1 MEGLQAPVQPI
12 SHSSAISQ
20 PVYPTQQ
27 AMNSAVGQQL
37 MPQHIAYGAPQGPGA
52 PQQMPIYGAPMNS
65 QPVSH
70 GLGQTPLTQVPPQQP
85 RPVVPNVIMSRSSCP
100 PTEGIA
106 SSGQYAQSHQVH
118 GAQPSEMGPSSQQT
132 PFVKDQL
139 VQLRAQINAYKLLSK
154 SQPVPETLL
163 LAAEGKQFMGH
174 PSLGTASTTAP
185 GTQSHS
191 WPPQTQTVTQAS
203 TPVIPSS
210 QTFLSQN
217 DFQCTPTIASRTRPT
232 AQPNLMT
239 ARIGPPIGYQT
250 YPVPPTNTGFLTS
263 GAHTFGRSRL
273 TPIQRPQG
281 LDPVELLKEREQ
293 RIQSRIAQ
301 RIKELSSLSAF
312 TTPEQR
318 TSLLLELRSL
328 RLLNF
333 QKQLRQDI
341 VATMRRDTSLETA
354 LNVKAY
360 RRPKKQT
367 LREARF
373 TEKLEKQMKHEQE
386 KRRRQKHQE
395 FLNAILSHGKD
406 FREFHRNA
414 NSRMLKVNKAVLNYK
429 ANAERDKRKE
439 QERIDRERMRRL
451 MAEDEE
457 GYRCLIDAKK
467 DQRLHHLLTQ
477 TDEFI
482 ANLTKLVREHKR
494 EQNKER
500 TRERAERRR
509 IAQETALENATYL
522 YRRMADEIIKSGG
535 PPPAYLATIPTT
547 EKFPEEFSQVNRDWI
562 NGKMPSCT
570 IPLPEVHVP
579 VYQTTTK
586 EICEGD
592 AAPLASEVYS
602 WLQEH
607 PGWELVPT
615 DFDGTTIQD
624 LLDTEEDLKRKR
636 RLDEDDD
643 DDDSAMVHV
652 GTEDDEY
659 NKRGE
664 SGANAPQSYYTLAHA
679 VREEVKEQ
687 SSILVHGRLKEYQLR
702 GLEWLVSLY
711 NNNLNGILADEMG
724 LGKTIQTIALITH
737 LMEKKRVNGPFLIIV
752 PLSVMSNWAM
762 EFDRWAPSVKKILYK
777 GSPQARRALQVQLK
791 ASKINVLLTTYEYII
806 KDKSA
811 LSKVKWKYMIID
823 EGHRMKN
830 HHCKLTQVLNSYYIA
845 PYRLLLTGTP
855 LQNKLPE
862 LWALLNFL
870 LPTIFESVNT
880 FEQWFN
886 APFAATGEK
895 VELNQ
900 EETLLIIRRLHKV
913 LRPFLLR
920 RLKREV
926 ESQLPEKVEYVIK
939 CEMSALQ
946 RVLYSHMQSKGV
958 ILTDGSEKDKKGK
971 GGCRTLMNTIMQLR
985 KICNHPFMFTHIES
999 AIAEQNFLSS
1009 HNGNPPPGAPIPTQV
1024 EGKMLYRASGKF
1036 ELLDRILP
1044 KLKTCGHRVLIFCQ
1058 MTSLMTIMQDYF
1070 DYRNFRYLRL
1080 DGTTRSEDRGEL
1092 LVKFNDASEEI
1103 FIFLLS
1109 TRAGGLGLN
1118 LQAADT
1124 VIIFDSD
1131 WNPHQD
1137 LQAQDRAHRI
1147 GQQNEVRVLRLISIN
1162 SVEEKILA
1170 AARFKLDV
1178 DQKVIQAGMFDQKST
1193 GTERRQFLQ
1202 ALLEQDEEAD
1212 EEEDEA
1218 PDDETINQML
1228 ARNEEEFEIFQR
1240 MDVERQ
1246 FAESQ
1251 QAKRENRLLEYSELP
1266 NWIVRDDIELER
1278 SLLLEESV
1286 YGMKRHRKE
1295 VDYSDAL
1302 TERQFLKAID
1312 EGSLEEAE
1320 ERQRQ
1325 RRAAR
1330 KKRKR
1335 LDDSSFM
1342 DDASSEAGSTS
1353 MAAPPTVKRR
1363 RGRPP
1368 HGTGS
1373 SAASS
1378 RQSTGVSPKLLKKM
1392 QRLLDIV
1399 IDYKDKDQRIL
1410 SEPFIKL
1417 PTRKELP
1424 DYYEVIK
1431 KPMDFNRIKQRVR
1444 DGKYHTLDDLESD
1457 VMLLC
1462 KNAQAYN
1469 MDGSLI
1475 FEDSVVLQSVWT
1487 NARERLEELESRQQ
1501 QQQQQQGSSE
1511 QRHSGHHHHHHHSY
1525 HGQHHKHSTIED
1537 DDDEEDDEQDEDDEH
1552 SENSKIV
1559 TATSGGT
1566 RFVLRTNPNP
1576 GSSALSSAN
1585 PANSAPG
1592 NSSHQPDP
1600 LMNEDSL
1607 GDIEDLDDEE
1617 DTMDGPPEDDD
1628 SASRSSL
1635 SSKARRPGR
1644 KLYCTS
1650 RSSTSATGQPGSRI
1664 TISASG
1670 ARSSSTNESSNSTG
1684 GGTGAEPIR
1693 VNSSGVESLLPPR
1706 KARSHK
1712 RVMVDDSDDEDDESD
1727 VADDDPDDED
1737 F

>member
-1 MEGLQAPVQPI
+1 MSVAPVQ
-12 SHSSAISQ
+12 
-20 PVYPTQQ
+20 
-27 AMNSAVGQQL
+27 
-37 MPQHIAYGAPQGPGA
+37 QGPF
-52 PQQMPIYGAPMNS
+52 M
-65 QPVSH
+65 
-70 GLGQTPLTQVPPQQP
+70 
-85 RPVVPNVIMSRSSCP
+85 
-100 PTEGIA
+100 
-106 SSGQYAQSHQVH
+106 
-118 GAQPSEMGPSSQQT
+118 
-132 PFVKDQL
+132 KDQL
-139 VQLRAQINAYKLLSK
+139 VQLRAQINAFKLLSK

-163 LAAEGKQFMGH
+163 LAAEGRQILSH
-174 PSLGTASTTAP
+174 PPMVLSGS
-185 GTQSHS
+185 
-191 WPPQTQTVTQAS
+191 
-203 TPVIPSS
+203 PSS
-210 QTFLSQN
+210 NIPGHQWSQSTITSMHNPQFLPGLPQ
-217 DFQCTPTIASRTRPT
+217 QATIAQNELHPVNPNMSMPSRLR
-232 AQPNLMT
+232 ASVQPAGGGGGLVT
-239 ARIGPPIGYQT
+239 ARIAPSVGYTQSYT
-250 YPVPPTNTGFLTS
+250 PVSSTNANYHLPATAG
-263 GAHTFGRSRL
+263 TFGRSRL

-301 RIKELSSLSAF
+301 RIRELNNLTIFATS
-312 TTPEQR
+312 EQR
-318 TSLLLELRSL
+318 VSLLIELRAL

-333 QKQLRQDI
+333 QRQLRQDI
-341 VATMRRDTSLETA
+341 VSAMRRDTSLETA

-406 FREFHRNA
+406 FREFHRNV
-414 NSRMLKVNKAVLNYK
+414 NSRMAKMNKAVLSYK

-482 ANLTKLVREHKR
+482 SNLTKLVREHKR
-494 EQNKER
+494 EQSKQR
-500 TRERAERRR
+500 FRERSERRKL
-509 IAQETALENATYL
+509 AQESALQNAVAY
-522 YRRMADEIIKSGG
+522 YRKLAEDVIKSGG
-535 PPPAYLATIPTT
+535 QPPSYLSSLPST
-547 EKFPEEFSQVNRDWI
+547 EKFPEELHQVNRDWLS
-562 NGKMPSCT
+562 GKMFSSSNVQQ
-570 IPLPEVHVP
+570 LPEVRIP
-579 VYQTTTK
+579 MYQTTTK
-586 EICEGD
+586 EIVEGD
-592 AAPLASEVYS
+592 SAPLASEVYT

-607 PGWELVPT
+607 QGWEILPT
-615 DFDGTTIQD
+615 DSDGSVIHD
-624 LLDTEEDLKRKR
+624 LLETDEEYRRKRKF
-636 RLDEDDD
+636 EGDDD
-643 DDDSAMVHV
+643 DDDDDDDDNSMVHV

-679 VREEVKEQ
+679 VREEIKEQ
-687 SSILVHGRLKEYQLR
+687 ASILVHGRLKEYQLR

-724 LGKTIQTIALITH
+724 LGKTIQTIALITY

-762 EFDRWAPSVKKILYK
+762 EFDRWGPSVKKILYK
-777 GSPQARRALQVQLK
+777 GSPQARRLLQTQIK

-830 HHCKLTQVLNSYYIA
+830 HHCKLTQVLNTYYTA

-939 CEMSALQ
+939 CEMSDLQ

-985 KICNHPFMFTHIES
+985 KICNHPFMFSHIEM
-999 AIAEQNFLSS
+999 AIAEQNFLNL
-1009 HNGNPPPGAPIPTQV
+1009 HNNNPPPNLPIPTQV
-1024 EGKMLYRASGKF
+1024 EGKILYRVSGKF

-1044 KLKTCGHRVLIFCQ
+1044 KLKACGHRVLIFCQ

-1092 LVKFNDASEEI
+1092 LVKFNDASEDI

-1228 ARNEEEFEIFQR
+1228 ARNEEEFEIYQR
-1240 MDVERQ
+1240 MDAERQ

-1251 QAKRENRLLEYSELP
+1251 QAKREPRLMEYSELP
-1266 NWIVRDDIELER
+1266 KWIVRDDIELER
-1278 SLLLEESV
+1278 SLSLEDSV
-1286 YGMKRHRKE
+1286 FGMKRQRKE

-1325 RRAAR
+1325 KRAAR
-1330 KKRKR
+1330 RKRKR
-1335 LDDSSFM
+1335 IDDSTFM
-1342 DDASSEAGSTS
+1342 DDGSSEAGSLT
-1353 MAAPPTVKRR
+1353 MAAPQTSKRR

-1368 HGTGS
+1368 HGS
-1373 SAASS
+1373 SAGSNSRSS
-1378 RQSTGVSPKLLKKM
+1378 VHQSVSSKLAKKL

-1399 IDYKDKDQRIL
+1399 IEYKDKDQRIL
-1410 SEPFIKL
+1410 SEPFMKL

-1431 KPMDFNRIKQRVR
+1431 KPVDFNRIRQRVK
-1444 DGKYHTLDDLESD
+1444 DGKYRSVDELESD
-1457 VMLLC
+1457 VLLLC
-1462 KNAQAYN
+1462 KNAQTYN
-1469 MDGSLI
+1469 MDGSLMTVL
-1475 FEDSVVLQSVWT
+1475 VVVHLTV
-1487 NARERLEELESRQQ
+1487 NRRLNVVYHERLCQRRQQ
-1501 QQQQQQGSSE
+1501 QQQPIVFHVIVVVVQCLSSQKLIIFHHRIRIVVVVVIHVLLYQQHLIRLNHRHHQLAVVVYQLHLSSMYPVLKVVY
-1511 QRHSGHHHHHHHSY
+1511 HHYHHHH
-1525 HGQHHKHSTIED
+1525 QLR
-1537 DDDEEDDEQDEDDEH
+1537 EELVH
-1552 SENSKIV
+1552 TNV
-1559 TATSGGT
+1559 
-1566 RFVLRTNPNP
+1566 VL
-1576 GSSALSSAN
+1576 
-1585 PANSAPG
+1585 
-1592 NSSHQPDP
+1592 
-1600 LMNEDSL
+1600 
-1607 GDIEDLDDEE
+1607 
-1617 DTMDGPPEDDD
+1617 
-1628 SASRSSL
+1628 
-1635 SSKARRPGR
+1635 
-1644 KLYCTS
+1644 
-1650 RSSTSATGQPGSRI
+1650 
-1664 TISASG
+1664 
-1670 ARSSSTNESSNSTG
+1670 
-1684 GGTGAEPIR
+1684 
-1693 VNSSGVESLLPPR
+1693 
-1706 KARSHK
+1706 
-1712 RVMVDDSDDEDDESD
+1712 
-1727 VADDDPDDED
+1727 
-1737 F
+1737 

>member
-1 MEGLQAPVQPI
+1 MSVAPVQ
-12 SHSSAISQ
+12 
-20 PVYPTQQ
+20 
-27 AMNSAVGQQL
+27 
-37 MPQHIAYGAPQGPGA
+37 QGPF
-52 PQQMPIYGAPMNS
+52 M
-65 QPVSH
+65 
-70 GLGQTPLTQVPPQQP
+70 
-85 RPVVPNVIMSRSSCP
+85 
-100 PTEGIA
+100 
-106 SSGQYAQSHQVH
+106 
-118 GAQPSEMGPSSQQT
+118 
-132 PFVKDQL
+132 KDQL
-139 VQLRAQINAYKLLSK
+139 VQLRAQINAFKLLSK

-163 LAAEGKQFMGH
+163 LAAEGRQILSH
-174 PSLGTASTTAP
+174 PPMVLSGS
-185 GTQSHS
+185 
-191 WPPQTQTVTQAS
+191 
-203 TPVIPSS
+203 PSS
-210 QTFLSQN
+210 NIPGHQWSQSTITSMHNPQFLPGLPQ
-217 DFQCTPTIASRTRPT
+217 QATIAQNELHPVNPNMSMPSRLR
-232 AQPNLMT
+232 ASVQPAGGGGGLVT
-239 ARIGPPIGYQT
+239 ARIAPSVGYTQSYT
-250 YPVPPTNTGFLTS
+250 PVSSTNANYHLPATAG
-263 GAHTFGRSRL
+263 TFGRSRL

-301 RIKELSSLSAF
+301 RIRELNNLTIFATS
-312 TTPEQR
+312 EQR
-318 TSLLLELRSL
+318 VSLLIELRAL

-333 QKQLRQDI
+333 QRQLRQDI
-341 VATMRRDTSLETA
+341 VSAMRRDTSLETA

-406 FREFHRNA
+406 FREFHRNV
-414 NSRMLKVNKAVLNYK
+414 NSRMAKMNKAVLSYK

-482 ANLTKLVREHKR
+482 SNLTKLVREHKR
-494 EQNKER
+494 EQSKQR
-500 TRERAERRR
+500 FRERSERRKL
-509 IAQETALENATYL
+509 AQESALQNAVAY
-522 YRRMADEIIKSGG
+522 YRKLAEDVIKSGG
-535 PPPAYLATIPTT
+535 QPPSYLSSLPST
-547 EKFPEEFSQVNRDWI
+547 EKFPEELHQVNRDWLS
-562 NGKMPSCT
+562 GKMFSSSNVQQ
-570 IPLPEVHVP
+570 LPEVRIP
-579 VYQTTTK
+579 MYQTTTK
-586 EICEGD
+586 EIVEGD
-592 AAPLASEVYS
+592 SAPLASEVYT

-607 PGWELVPT
+607 QGWEILPT
-615 DFDGTTIQD
+615 DSDGSVIHD
-624 LLDTEEDLKRKR
+624 LLETDEEYRRKRKF
-636 RLDEDDD
+636 EGDDD
-643 DDDSAMVHV
+643 DDDDDDDDNSMVHV

-679 VREEVKEQ
+679 VREEIKEQ
-687 SSILVHGRLKEYQLR
+687 ASILVHGRLKEYQLR

-724 LGKTIQTIALITH
+724 LGKTIQTIALITY

-762 EFDRWAPSVKKILYK
+762 EFDRWGPSVKKILYK
-777 GSPQARRALQVQLK
+777 GSPQARRLLQTQIK

-830 HHCKLTQVLNSYYIA
+830 HHCKLTQVLNTYYTA

-939 CEMSALQ
+939 CEMSDLQ

-985 KICNHPFMFTHIES
+985 KICNHPFMFSHIEM
-999 AIAEQNFLSS
+999 AIAEQNFLNL
-1009 HNGNPPPGAPIPTQV
+1009 HNNNPPPNLPIPTQV
-1024 EGKMLYRASGKF
+1024 EGKILYRVSGKF

-1044 KLKTCGHRVLIFCQ
+1044 KLKACGHRVLIFCQ

-1092 LVKFNDASEEI
+1092 LVKFNDASEDI

-1147 GQQNEVRVLRLISIN
+1147 GQQNE
-1162 SVEEKILA
+1162 
-1170 AARFKLDV
+1170 
-1178 DQKVIQAGMFDQKST
+1178 
-1193 GTERRQFLQ
+1193 
-1202 ALLEQDEEAD
+1202 
-1212 EEEDEA
+1212 
-1218 PDDETINQML
+1218 
-1228 ARNEEEFEIFQR
+1228 
-1240 MDVERQ
+1240 
-1246 FAESQ
+1246 
-1251 QAKRENRLLEYSELP
+1251 
-1266 NWIVRDDIELER
+1266 LER
-1278 SLLLEESV
+1278 SLSLEDSV
-1286 YGMKRHRKE
+1286 FGMKRQRKE

-1325 RRAAR
+1325 KRAAR
-1330 KKRKR
+1330 RKRKR
-1335 LDDSSFM
+1335 IDDSTFM
-1342 DDASSEAGSTS
+1342 DDGSSEAGSLT
-1353 MAAPPTVKRR
+1353 MAAPQTSKRR

-1368 HGTGS
+1368 HGS
-1373 SAASS
+1373 SAGSNSRSS
-1378 RQSTGVSPKLLKKM
+1378 VHQSVSSKLAKKL

-1399 IDYKDKDQRIL
+1399 IEYKDKDQRIL
-1410 SEPFIKL
+1410 SEPFMKL

-1431 KPMDFNRIKQRVR
+1431 KPVDFNRIRQRVK
-1444 DGKYHTLDDLESD
+1444 DGKYRSVDELESD
-1457 VMLLC
+1457 VLLLC
-1462 KNAQAYN
+1462 KNAQTYN
-1469 MDGSLI
+1469 MDGSLMTVL
-1475 FEDSVVLQSVWT
+1475 VVVHLTV
-1487 NARERLEELESRQQ
+1487 NRRLNVVYHERLCQRRQQ
-1501 QQQQQQGSSE
+1501 QQQPIVFHVIVVVVQCLSSQKLIIFHHRIRIVVVVVIHVLLYQQHLIRLNHRHHQLAVVVYQLHLSSMYPVLKVVY
-1511 QRHSGHHHHHHHSY
+1511 HHYHHHH
-1525 HGQHHKHSTIED
+1525 QLR
-1537 DDDEEDDEQDEDDEH
+1537 EELVH
-1552 SENSKIV
+1552 TNV
-1559 TATSGGT
+1559 
-1566 RFVLRTNPNP
+1566 VL
-1576 GSSALSSAN
+1576 
-1585 PANSAPG
+1585 
-1592 NSSHQPDP
+1592 
-1600 LMNEDSL
+1600 
-1607 GDIEDLDDEE
+1607 
-1617 DTMDGPPEDDD
+1617 
-1628 SASRSSL
+1628 
-1635 SSKARRPGR
+1635 
-1644 KLYCTS
+1644 
-1650 RSSTSATGQPGSRI
+1650 
-1664 TISASG
+1664 
-1670 ARSSSTNESSNSTG
+1670 
-1684 GGTGAEPIR
+1684 
-1693 VNSSGVESLLPPR
+1693 
-1706 KARSHK
+1706 
-1712 RVMVDDSDDEDDESD
+1712 
-1727 VADDDPDDED
+1727 
-1737 F
+1737 

>member
-1 MEGLQAPVQPI
+1 MEGMQATAQPGVHPVPM
-12 SHSSAISQ
+12 SQ
-20 PVYPTQQ
+20 PVYTAQPTMPIPGGMHQHTHYGPTH
-27 AMNSAVGQQL
+27 GQSN
-37 MPQHIAYGAPQGPGA
+37 PSTVPVFVSSVQHQPNVTPGPYGCGAPP
-52 PQQMPIYGAPMNS
+52 
-65 QPVSH
+65 
-70 GLGQTPLTQVPPQQP
+70 LGQIPSNMNA
-85 RPVVPNVIMSRSSCP
+85 RPVAPNVIMTRPSGP
-100 PTEGIA
+100 PGDPGTA
-106 SSGQYAQSHQVH
+106 SLPYGHLHQAAPAQAPETGNLVTS
-118 GAQPSEMGPSSQQT
+118 QT
-132 PFVKDQL
+132 PFLKDQL
-139 VQLRAQINAYKLLSK
+139 VQLRAQISAYKLLSK
-154 SQPVPETLL
+154 SQPVPDTILM
-163 LAAEGKQFMGH
+163 AAEGRQFIGH
-174 PSLGTASTTAP
+174 ANLNGSVQP
-185 GTQSHS
+185 GSG
-191 WPPQTQTVTQAS
+191 
-203 TPVIPSS
+203 
-210 QTFLSQN
+210 
-217 DFQCTPTIASRTRPT
+217 
-232 AQPNLMT
+232 AQPNAWNAASQGASQVTSAPTSTSPQGDTQRGTPGLPVARPRPAAQPNVVA
-239 ARIGPPIGYQT
+239 ARIGPPMGYHSYT
-250 YPVPPTNTGFLTS
+250 GPPSNTNFLTAGS
-263 GAHTFGRSRL
+263 HTFGRSRL

-312 TTPEQR
+312 STPEQR
-318 TSLLLELRSL
+318 VSLLIELRSL

-333 QKQLRQDI
+333 QRQLRQDI
-341 VATMRRDTSLETA
+341 VSSMRRDTSLETA

-373 TEKLEKQMKHEQE
+373 TEKLEKQMKYEQE

-395 FLNAILSHGKD
+395 FLNAVLSHGKD
-406 FREFHRNA
+406 FREFHRNV
-414 NSRMLKVNKAVLNYK
+414 NSRMMKINKAVLNYK

-482 ANLTKLVREHKR
+482 SNLTKLVREHKR
-494 EQNKER
+494 EQSKQR
-500 TRERAERRR
+500 VREKADRRR
-509 IAQETALENATYL
+509 MAQETALQNAVNY
-522 YRRMADEIIKSGG
+522 YRRLAEESLRSGN
-535 PPPAYLATIPTT
+535 PPPAYLATLPPIDM
-547 EKFPEEFSQVNRDWI
+547 FPEELQQVNRDWI
-562 NGKMPSCT
+562 CGKQPNASVQ
-570 IPLPEVHVP
+570 LPEVHIS

-586 EICEGD
+586 ELLEGSS
-592 AAPLASEVYS
+592 APLASEVYT
-602 WLQEH
+602 WLQDH
-607 PGWELVPT
+607 PGWELTPT
-615 DFDGTTIQD
+615 DVDGSTIQD
-624 LLDTEEDLKRKR
+624 LLETEEDLKRKR
-636 RLDEDDD
+636 RSEEDDD
-643 DDDSAMVHV
+643 DDDSTMVHV

-664 SGANAPQSYYTLAHA
+664 SGANVPQSYYTLAHA

-687 SSILVHGRLKEYQLR
+687 ASILVHGRLKEYQLR

-777 GSPQARRALQVQLK
+777 GSPQARRLLQVQLK

-806 KDKSA
+806 KDKAA

-830 HHCKLTQVLNSYYIA
+830 HHCKLTQVLNTYYTA

-939 CEMSALQ
+939 CDMSALQ

-985 KICNHPFMFTHIES
+985 KICNHPFMFTHIEL
-999 AIAEQNFLSS
+999 AIAEQSFISN
-1009 HNGNPPPGAPIPTQV
+1009 HGGNPPPGMPLPTQV
-1024 EGKMLYRASGKF
+1024 EGKMLYRSSGKF

-1044 KLKTCGHRVLIFCQ
+1044 KLKACGHRVLIFCQ

-1080 DGTTRSEDRGEL
+1080 DGTTRAEDRGEL
-1092 LVKFNDASEEI
+1092 LVKFNDTTEDI

-1228 ARNEEEFEIFQR
+1228 ARTEEEFEIYQR

-1251 QAKRENRLLEYSELP
+1251 QTKREPRLMEYAELP
-1266 NWIVRDDIELER
+1266 NWIIRDEAELER
-1278 SLLLEESV
+1278 SLLMEDGVFGL
-1286 YGMKRHRKE
+1286 KRQRKE

-1335 LDDSSFM
+1335 IDDSSFL
-1342 DDASSEAGSTS
+1342 DDASSEAGSTI
-1353 MAAPPTVKRR
+1353 MAAPSTPKRR

-1368 HGTGS
+1368 HSSGPRTGTSRNS
-1373 SAASS
+1373 SA
-1378 RQSTGVSPKLLKKM
+1378 VSPKLIKKLR
-1392 QRLLDIV
+1392 RLLDII

-1410 SEPFIKL
+1410 SEPFMKL

-1431 KPMDFNRIKQRVR
+1431 KPMDFHRIKQRVR
-1444 DGKYHTLDDLESD
+1444 DGKYRSVDELEAD

-1462 KNAQAYN
+1462 KNAQTYN

-1501 QQQQQQGSSE
+1501 SEVQLHSRSHQQSYPSSHHH
-1511 QRHSGHHHHHHHSY
+1511 RHSV
-1525 HGQHHKHSTIED
+1525 IED
-1537 DDDEEDDEQDEDDEH
+1537 EDEDEDDQDDEEDEQSD
-1552 SENSKIV
+1552 NSKLLSH
-1559 TATSGGT
+1559 SGGPGAT
-1566 RFVLRTNPNP
+1566 RFVLRTGNS
-1576 GSSALSSAN
+1576 GN
-1585 PANSAPG
+1585 PAVSFNTADVSI
-1592 NSSHQPDP
+1592 
-1600 LMNEDSL
+1600 NEDSL
-1607 GDIEDLDDEE
+1607 GGLDDLDDED
-1617 DTMDGPPEDDD
+1617 DTMDGPIEDDD
-1628 SASRSSL
+1628 SASRSSF
-1635 SSKARRPGR
+1635 SSKPRRAPRKIQYSRASTVSTPGI
-1644 KLYCTS
+1644 S
-1650 RSSTSATGQPGSRI
+1650 RHVVSSAGGR
-1664 TISASG
+1664 SG
-1670 ARSSSTNESSNSTG
+1670 TMGESSNSTG
-1684 GGTGAEPIR
+1684 TVESLRINA
-1693 VNSSGVESLLPPR
+1693 SGIESLLPPR

-1712 RVMVDDSDDEDDESD
+1712 RVMVDDSDDDDDESD
-1727 VADDDPDDED
+1727 NDGLDDDPDDED

>member
-1 MEGLQAPVQPI
+1 MRMSVAPVQ
-12 SHSSAISQ
+12 
-20 PVYPTQQ
+20 
-27 AMNSAVGQQL
+27 
-37 MPQHIAYGAPQGPGA
+37 QGPF
-52 PQQMPIYGAPMNS
+52 M
-65 QPVSH
+65 
-70 GLGQTPLTQVPPQQP
+70 
-85 RPVVPNVIMSRSSCP
+85 
-100 PTEGIA
+100 
-106 SSGQYAQSHQVH
+106 
-118 GAQPSEMGPSSQQT
+118 
-132 PFVKDQL
+132 KDQL
-139 VQLRAQINAYKLLSK
+139 VQLRAQINAFKLLSK

-163 LAAEGKQFMGH
+163 LAAEGRQLLSHAPIVMSGPPAPNVPVQQWNQSSVNSMQNSPFVGSPQSSVVQSEFH
-174 PSLGTASTTAP
+174 PVNPALAISRVRPNIQPSLVA
-185 GTQSHS
+185 
-191 WPPQTQTVTQAS
+191 
-203 TPVIPSS
+203 
-210 QTFLSQN
+210 
-217 DFQCTPTIASRTRPT
+217 
-232 AQPNLMT
+232 
-239 ARIGPPIGYQT
+239 ARIGPPVGYQSYTTSSSNGTFLPGGTGT
-250 YPVPPTNTGFLTS
+250 Y
-263 GAHTFGRSRL
+263 GRSRL

-301 RIKELSSLSAF
+301 RIKELSSLSVSS
-312 TTPEQR
+312 TSEQR
-318 TSLLLELRSL
+318 VSLLIELRAL

-333 QKQLRQDI
+333 QRQLRQDI
-341 VATMRRDTSLETA
+341 VSAMRRDTSLETA

-395 FLNAILSHGKD
+395 FLNAVLSHGKD
-406 FREFHRNA
+406 FREFHRNV
-414 NSRMLKVNKAVLNYK
+414 NSRMVKINKAVLNYK

-482 ANLTKLVREHKR
+482 SNLTKLVREHKR
-494 EQNKER
+494 EQSKQR
-500 TRERAERRR
+500 FRERSERRKF
-509 IAQETALENATYL
+509 AQESALQNAVVF
-522 YRRMADEIIKSGG
+522 YRKLADDVIKNGG
-535 PPPAYLATIPTT
+535 QPPAYFSTLPST
-547 EKFPEEFSQVNRDWI
+547 EKFPEELNQVNRDWLC
-562 NGKMPSCT
+562 GKMSSSNIQLPDVR
-570 IPLPEVHVP
+570 IPM
-579 VYQTTTK
+579 YQTTTK
-586 EICEGD
+586 EIVEGD
-592 AAPLASEVYS
+592 AAPLASEVCT

-607 PGWELVPT
+607 QGWEILPT
-615 DFDGTTIQD
+615 DTDGSVIHD
-624 LLDTEEDLKRKR
+624 LLEPDEEFKRKR
-636 RLDEDDD
+636 KFDDD
-643 DDDSAMVHV
+643 DDDDDNSMVHV

-687 SSILVHGRLKEYQLR
+687 ASILVHGRLKEYQLR

-724 LGKTIQTIALITH
+724 LGKTIQTIALITY
-737 LMEKKRVNGPFLIIV
+737 LMERKRVNGPFLIIV

-762 EFDRWAPSVKKILYK
+762 EFDRWGPSVKKILYK
-777 GSPQARRALQVQLK
+777 GSPQARRLLQTQIK

-830 HHCKLTQVLNSYYIA
+830 HHCKLTQVLNTYYTA

-939 CEMSALQ
+939 CEMSDLQ

-985 KICNHPFMFTHIES
+985 KICNHPFMFPHIEM
-999 AIAEQNFLSS
+999 AIAEQNFLNV
-1009 HNGNPPPGAPIPTQV
+1009 HNGNPPPTLPVPTQV
-1024 EGKMLYRASGKF
+1024 EGKILYRSSGKF

-1044 KLKTCGHRVLIFCQ
+1044 KLKCCGHRVLIFCQ

-1092 LVKFNDASEEI
+1092 LVKFNDTSEDI

-1228 ARNEEEFEIFQR
+1228 ARNEEEFEIYQR
-1240 MDVERQ
+1240 LDAERQ

-1251 QAKRENRLLEYSELP
+1251 QAKREPRLMEFSELP
-1266 NWIVRDDIELER
+1266 KWIVRDDIELER
-1278 SLLLEESV
+1278 SLSLEDNV
-1286 YGMKRHRKE
+1286 FGMKRQRKE

-1325 RRAAR
+1325 KRAAR

-1342 DDASSEAGSTS
+1342 DDGSSETGSVI
-1353 MAAPPTVKRR
+1353 MAAPQAAKRR

-1368 HGTGS
+1368 HGSSTGS
-1373 SAASS
+1373 TSRSS
-1378 RQSTGVSPKLLKKM
+1378 NQSVSPKLAKKL

-1399 IDYKDKDQRIL
+1399 IEYKDKDQRIL
-1410 SEPFIKL
+1410 SEPFMKL

-1431 KPMDFNRIKQRVR
+1431 KPVDFNRIRQRVK
-1444 DGKYHTLDDLESD
+1444 DGKYRSVDELEAD
-1457 VMLLC
+1457 ILLLC
-1462 KNAQAYN
+1462 KNAQTYN

-1487 NARERLEELESRQQ
+1487 NARERLEEIESRQQ
-1501 QQQQQQGSSE
+1501 SDSRQSS
-1511 QRHSGHHHHHHHSY
+1511 QYNSYSSQHRHV
-1525 HGQHHKHSTIED
+1525 TID
-1537 DDDEEDDEQDEDDEH
+1537 DEDDEEDEQDDEDEP
-1552 SENSKIV
+1552 SETSKHAPISTGPRYVVCNTPATDVTGNAGRNGQQNIPDNS
-1559 TATSGGT
+1559 
-1566 RFVLRTNPNP
+1566 
-1576 GSSALSSAN
+1576 
-1585 PANSAPG
+1585 
-1592 NSSHQPDP
+1592 
-1600 LMNEDSL
+1600 MNEDSL
-1607 GDIEDLDDEE
+1607 GGLDDLDDEE
-1617 DTMDGPPEDDD
+1617 DTMDDDD
-1628 SASRSSL
+1628 SASRSSF
-1635 SSKARRPGR
+1635 SSKARRMSRKPTYCISRTTNSSVSVISKTNLPPG
-1644 KLYCTS
+1644 S
-1650 RSSTSATGQPGSRI
+1650 HNHPRSLSATESRGTVSVVESI
-1664 TISASG
+1664 RINT
-1670 ARSSSTNESSNSTG
+1670 ST
-1684 GGTGAEPIR
+1684 
-1693 VNSSGVESLLPPR
+1693 VESLLPPR

-1712 RVMVDDSDDEDDESD
+1712 RVMMVDDSEEEDEEDSD
-1727 VADDDPDDED
+1727 NDAVDDDPDDED

>member
-1 MEGLQAPVQPI
+1 MSVASV
-12 SHSSAISQ
+12 H
-20 PVYPTQQ
+20 
-27 AMNSAVGQQL
+27 
-37 MPQHIAYGAPQGPGA
+37 QGPF
-52 PQQMPIYGAPMNS
+52 M
-65 QPVSH
+65 
-70 GLGQTPLTQVPPQQP
+70 
-85 RPVVPNVIMSRSSCP
+85 
-100 PTEGIA
+100 
-106 SSGQYAQSHQVH
+106 
-118 GAQPSEMGPSSQQT
+118 
-132 PFVKDQL
+132 KDQL
-139 VQLRAQINAYKLLSK
+139 VQLRAQINAFKLLSK

-163 LAAEGKQFMGH
+163 LAAEGRQLLSHPPIVMNGPPASNIHGQQWTQSSITPIQNAPFAGGPQSSVVQGEFH
-174 PSLGTASTTAP
+174 LANPTVTIPSRVRPNIQPSLVA
-185 GTQSHS
+185 
-191 WPPQTQTVTQAS
+191 
-203 TPVIPSS
+203 
-210 QTFLSQN
+210 
-217 DFQCTPTIASRTRPT
+217 
-232 AQPNLMT
+232 
-239 ARIGPPIGYQT
+239 ARIGPSVGYQSFT
-250 YPVPPTNTGFLTS
+250 GPPSNGGFLPT
-263 GAHTFGRSRL
+263 GAGAYGRSRL

-301 RIKELSSLSAF
+301 RIKELSSLTVS
-312 TTPEQR
+312 TSSEQR
-318 TSLLLELRSL
+318 ISLLIELRAL

-333 QKQLRQDI
+333 QRQLRQDI
-341 VATMRRDTSLETA
+341 VSAMRRDTSLETA

-395 FLNAILSHGKD
+395 FLNSILSHGKD
-406 FREFHRNA
+406 FREFHRNV
-414 NSRMLKVNKAVLNYK
+414 NSRMIKINKAVLNYK

-482 ANLTKLVREHKR
+482 SNLTKLVREHKR
-494 EQNKER
+494 EQSKQR
-500 TRERAERRR
+500 FRERSERRKF
-509 IAQETALENATYL
+509 AQESALQNAVVF
-522 YRRMADEIIKSGG
+522 YRKLADDVIKNGG
-535 PPPAYLATIPTT
+535 QPPAYFATLPSTD
-547 EKFPEEFSQVNRDWI
+547 KFPEELNQVNRDWLC
-562 NGKMPSCT
+562 GKMSSN
-570 IPLPEVHVP
+570 IQLPEVRIP
-579 VYQTTTK
+579 MYQTTTK
-586 EICEGD
+586 EIVEGD
-592 AAPLASEVYS
+592 SAPLASEVYT

-607 PGWELVPT
+607 QGWEILPT
-615 DFDGTTIQD
+615 DTDGSVIHD
-624 LLDTEEDLKRKR
+624 LLEPDEEFKRKR
-636 RLDEDDD
+636 KFDDD
-643 DDDSAMVHV
+643 DDDDDDNSMVHV

-687 SSILVHGRLKEYQLR
+687 ASILVHGRLKEYQLR

-724 LGKTIQTIALITH
+724 LGKTIQTIALITY
-737 LMEKKRVNGPFLIIV
+737 LMERKRVNGPFLIIV
-752 PLSVMSNWAM
+752 PLSVMSNWSM
-762 EFDRWAPSVKKILYK
+762 EFDRWGPSVKKILYK
-777 GSPQARRALQVQLK
+777 GSPQARRLLQTQIK

-830 HHCKLTQVLNSYYIA
+830 HHCKLTQVLNTYYTA

-939 CEMSALQ
+939 CEMSDLQ

-985 KICNHPFMFTHIES
+985 KICNHPFMFPHIEM
-999 AIAEQNFLSS
+999 AIAEQNFLNI
-1009 HNGNPPPGAPIPTQV
+1009 HNGNPPPSLPVPTQV
-1024 EGKMLYRASGKF
+1024 EGKILYRSSGKF

-1044 KLKTCGHRVLIFCQ
+1044 KLKCCGHRVLIFCQ

-1092 LVKFNDASEEI
+1092 LVKFNDTSEDI

-1228 ARNEEEFEIFQR
+1228 ARNEEEFEIYQR
-1240 MDVERQ
+1240 LDAERQ
-1246 FAESQ
+1246 FSESQ
-1251 QAKRENRLLEYSELP
+1251 QAKREPRLMEFSELP
-1266 NWIVRDDIELER
+1266 KWIVRDDIELER
-1278 SLLLEESV
+1278 SLSLEDNV
-1286 YGMKRHRKE
+1286 FGMKRQRKE

-1325 RRAAR
+1325 KRAAR

-1342 DDASSEAGSTS
+1342 DDGSSETGSVI
-1353 MAAPPTVKRR
+1353 MAAPQAAKRR

-1368 HGTGS
+1368 HGSSTGS
-1373 SAASS
+1373 TSRSS
-1378 RQSTGVSPKLLKKM
+1378 IQSVSPKLAKKL

-1399 IDYKDKDQRIL
+1399 IEYKDKDQRIL
-1410 SEPFIKL
+1410 SEPFMKL

-1431 KPMDFNRIKQRVR
+1431 KPVDFNRIRQRVK
-1444 DGKYHTLDDLESD
+1444 DGKYRSLDELEAD
-1457 VMLLC
+1457 ILLLC
-1462 KNAQAYN
+1462 KNAQTYN

-1487 NARERLEELESRQQ
+1487 NARERLEEIESRQQ
-1501 QQQQQQGSSE
+1501 PDSRQYNSYSS
-1511 QRHSGHHHHHHHSY
+1511 
-1525 HGQHHKHSTIED
+1525 QHHRHVTIDDDD
-1537 DDDEEDDEQDEDDEH
+1537 DDDEEQDDEDEP
-1552 SENSKIV
+1552 SETSKHAPIS
-1559 TATSGGT
+1559 TGP
-1566 RFVLRTNPNP
+1566 RFVVRNPSATDGT
-1576 GSSALSSAN
+1576 GSTGGN
-1585 PANSAPG
+1585 GHQNIPDNS
-1592 NSSHQPDP
+1592 
-1600 LMNEDSL
+1600 MNEDSL
-1607 GDIEDLDDEE
+1607 GGLDDLDDE
-1617 DTMDGPPEDDD
+1617 DTMDDPIEDGKIVI
-1628 SASRSSL
+1628 L
-1635 SSKARRPGR
+1635 IIFN
-1644 KLYCTS
+1644 
-1650 RSSTSATGQPGSRI
+1650 QI
-1664 TISASG
+1664 
-1670 ARSSSTNESSNSTG
+1670 
-1684 GGTGAEPIR
+1684 
-1693 VNSSGVESLLPPR
+1693 LL
-1706 KARSHK
+1706 
-1712 RVMVDDSDDEDDESD
+1712 
-1727 VADDDPDDED
+1727 
-1737 F
+1737 

>member
-1 MEGLQAPVQPI
+1 MDSMSQPMSAAMHPTSTSQPI
-12 SHSSAISQ
+12 FSTQQPMPPNPNTSALPPHVSYCTNPGPPNAQHIPVYAGPIPPQ
-20 PVYPTQQ
+20 PVPFNPGGGSIIQ
-27 AMNSAVGQQL
+27 V
-37 MPQHIAYGAPQGPGA
+37 PQSQTPRPGA
-52 PQQMPIYGAPMNS
+52 PNVMM
-65 QPVSH
+65 
-70 GLGQTPLTQVPPQQP
+70 P
-85 RPVVPNVIMSRSSCP
+85 RPSGP
-100 PTEGIA
+100 PADAGPPA
-106 SSGQYAQSHQVH
+106 SYIPTPQPHAPPSGDSTFTATPH
-118 GAQPSEMGPSSQQT
+118 T
-132 PFVKDQL
+132 PFMRDQL
-139 VQLRAQINAYKLLSK
+139 VQLRAQINAYKLLAK

-163 LAAEGKQFMGH
+163 LAAEGRQFMGH
-174 PSLGTASTTAP
+174 PNLTNVNPNT
-185 GTQSHS
+185 
-191 WPPQTQTVTQAS
+191 TVTQANS
-203 TPVIPSS
+203 WPQSQGHVQSNNSVLTATATASPQLESQRNASS
-210 QTFLSQN
+210 LSL
-217 DFQCTPTIASRTRPT
+217 TSRTRPT
-232 AQPNLMT
+232 AQPNLVT
-239 ARIGPPIGYQT
+239 ARIGQSVGYQA
-250 YPVPPTNTGFLTS
+250 YPGCPQPTGFFASS
-263 GAHTFGRSRL
+263 GHAFGRSRL

-301 RIKELSSLSAF
+301 RIKELSSLTVFS
-312 TTPEQR
+312 TPEQR
-318 TSLLLELRSL
+318 ISLMLELRSL

-333 QKQLRQDI
+333 QRQLRQDI
-341 VATMRRDTSLETA
+341 VASMRRDTSLETA

-367 LREARF
+367 LKEARF

-395 FLNAILSHGKD
+395 FLNAILTHGKD

-414 NSRMLKVNKAVLNYK
+414 NSRMVKINKAVLNYK

-457 GYRCLIDAKK
+457 GYRCLIDEKK

-482 ANLTKLVREHKR
+482 GNLTKLVREHKR
-494 EQNKER
+494 EQSKQR
-500 TRERAERRR
+500 VREKSERRR
-509 IAQETALENATYL
+509 QAQETALQNAINY
-522 YRRMADEIIKSGG
+522 YRRLAEDVIRSGG
-535 PPPAYLATIPTT
+535 PPPAYLATLPST
-547 EKFPEEFSQVNRDWI
+547 EKFPEEFNQVNRDWLS
-562 NGKMPSCT
+562 GKAPVAS
-570 IPLPEVHVP
+570 ILLPEVRIP
-579 VYQTTTK
+579 MYQTTTK

-592 AAPLASEVYS
+592 SAPLASEVHT

-607 PGWELVPT
+607 PGWELLPT
-615 DFDGTTIQD
+615 DVDGSTIQD
-624 LLDTEEDLKRKR
+624 LLDTEDELKRKR
-636 RLDEDDD
+636 RFDEDDDD

-664 SGANAPQSYYTLAHA
+664 SSANAPQSYYTLAHA

-687 SSILVHGRLKEYQLR
+687 SSILVHGKLKEYQLR

-777 GSPQARRALQVQLK
+777 GSPQAR
-791 ASKINVLLTTYEYII
+791 LLNTYY
-806 KDKSA
+806 
-811 LSKVKWKYMIID
+811 
-823 EGHRMKN
+823 
-830 HHCKLTQVLNSYYIA
+830 TA

-985 KICNHPFMFTHIES
+985 KICNHPFMFSHIES
-999 AIAEQNFLSS
+999 AIAEQNFVAM
-1009 HNGNPPPGAPIPTQV
+1009 HGGNPPPGVPLPTQV

-1044 KLKTCGHRVLIFCQ
+1044 KLKACGHRVLIFCQ

-1080 DGTTRSEDRGEL
+1080 DGTTRSEDRGGL
-1092 LVKFNDASEEI
+1092 LVKFNDASEDI

-1228 ARNEEEFEIFQR
+1228 ARNEEEFEIYQR
-1240 MDVERQ
+1240 MDMERQ

-1251 QAKRENRLLEYSELP
+1251 QARQEQRLLEYSELP
-1266 NWIVRDDIELER
+1266 NWIIRDEVELER
-1278 SLLLEESV
+1278 SLRMEESV
-1286 YGMKRHRKE
+1286 FGMKRQRKE

-1325 RRAAR
+1325 KRAAR

-1335 LDDSSFM
+1335 IDDSSFM

-1353 MAAPPTVKRR
+1353 MAAPPTAKRR

-1368 HGTGS
+1368 HS
-1373 SAASS
+1373 SG
-1378 RQSTGVSPKLLKKM
+1378 STGGRGGALSPKLVKKM
-1392 QRLLDIV
+1392 QRLLDI
-1399 IDYKDKDQRIL
+1399 IIEYKDNDQRVL
-1410 SEPFIKL
+1410 SEPFMKL

-1431 KPMDFNRIKQRVR
+1431 KPMDFHRIKQRVR
-1444 DGKYHTLDDLESD
+1444 DGKYHSVDELEAD
-1457 VMLLC
+1457 IMLLC
-1462 KNAQAYN
+1462 KNAQTYN

-1487 NARERLEELESRQQ
+1487 NARERLEELESRQH
-1501 QQQQQQGSSE
+1501 SE
-1511 QRHSGHHHHHHHSY
+1511 SRHHHSHHHHHHS
-1525 HGQHHKHSTIED
+1525 HSQQHNQSQASHSSHHRHHQSIE
-1537 DDDEEDDEQDEDDEH
+1537 DEDDEEEEEDDREEEEEA
-1552 SENSKIV
+1552 SEGSKVIS
-1559 TATSGGT
+1559 SGGPGST
-1566 RFVLRTNPNP
+1566 RFVLRTGAGTTTATSTQPS
-1576 GSSALSSAN
+1576 GSATVVEQIN
-1585 PANSAPG
+1585 
-1592 NSSHQPDP
+1592 
-1600 LMNEDSL
+1600 NEDSL
-1607 GDIEDLDDEE
+1607 GGLDDDLDDED
-1617 DTMDGPPEDDD
+1617 DTMDGPPDDDD
-1628 SASRSSL
+1628 SASRSSF
-1635 SSKARRPGR
+1635 SSKARRAGR
-1644 KLYCTS
+1644 KGGYSRPNNSTS
-1650 RSSTSATGQPGSRI
+1650 NSNGNSHSASASSTSNARLIGSSGNTSRPAAQG
-1664 TISASG
+1664 ASESG
-1670 ARSSSTNESSNSTG
+1670 SVAGTSSTDVASAV
-1684 GGTGAEPIR
+1684 GTGTGS
-1693 VNSSGVESLLPPR
+1693 VDSSLPPR
-1706 KARSHK
+1706 KARAHK
-1712 RVMVDDSDDEDDESD
+1712 RVLVVDDDSDEDDEDSD
-1727 VADDDPDDED
+1727 NDIGDDDPDDED

>member
-1 MEGLQAPVQPI
+1 MDGMQTAVLPI
-12 SHSSAISQ
+12 AQGVSMSQ
-20 PVYPTQQ
+20 PNYTAPPSIPVAANPSMPPHMTYTPTTVSNSSQNMPFYTNNVTPQSSLTPGSYGCSVQVTGTQSRPVAPNMLMTRPSCPTAESGLISPQFTQTHQPHASQ
-27 AMNSAVGQQL
+27 ASE
-37 MPQHIAYGAPQGPGA
+37 APTPA
-52 PQQMPIYGAPMNS
+52 
-65 QPVSH
+65 
-70 GLGQTPLTQVPPQQP
+70 PLT
-85 RPVVPNVIMSRSSCP
+85 
-100 PTEGIA
+100 
-106 SSGQYAQSHQVH
+106 
-118 GAQPSEMGPSSQQT
+118 
-132 PFVKDQL
+132 PFMKDQL

-163 LAAEGKQFMGH
+163 LAAEGRQFISH
-174 PSLGTASTTAP
+174 TPSGVAINGAPLSNPWNTTVPCSTHINSSSHGTLPSND
-185 GTQSHS
+185 
-191 WPPQTQTVTQAS
+191 PQRSVSA
-203 TPVIPSS
+203 
-210 QTFLSQN
+210 LSLN
-217 DFQCTPTIASRTRPT
+217 GARTN
-232 AQPNLMT
+232 AQPNVVA
-239 ARIGPPIGYQT
+239 ARVGPPVGYPS
-250 YPVPPTNTGFLTS
+250 YAAPTSAAGFLTAGS
-263 GAHTFGRSRL
+263 HTFGRSRL
-273 TPIQRPQG
+273 TPMQRPQA

-301 RIKELSSLSAF
+301 RIKELSGLTVFS
-312 TTPEQR
+312 TPEQR
-318 TSLLLELRSL
+318 TALLLELRSL

-341 VATMRRDTSLETA
+341 VSSMRRDTSLETA

-386 KRRRQKHQE
+386 KKRRQKHQE

-406 FREFHRNA
+406 FREFHRNV
-414 NSRMLKVNKAVLNYK
+414 NSRMMKINKAVLNYK

-494 EQNKER
+494 EQTKQR
-500 TRERAERRR
+500 VREKSERRR
-509 IAQETALENATYL
+509 IAQDTALQNAVSY
-522 YRRMADEIIKSGG
+522 YRRLADDIIRAGG
-535 PPPAYLATIPTT
+535 PPPAYLATLPPPD
-547 EKFPEEFSQVNRDWI
+547 KFPEEFNQVNRDWVC
-562 NGKMPSCT
+562 GKMPTTT
-570 IPLPEVHVP
+570 IQLPEVRIP
-579 VYQTTTK
+579 MYQTTTK

-592 AAPLASEVYS
+592 AAPLAADVYT

-607 PGWELVPT
+607 PGWELLPT
-615 DFDGTTIQD
+615 DVDGSTIVD
-624 LLDTEEDLKRKR
+624 LLESEDDLKRKR
-636 RLDEDDD
+636 RSDEDDD
-643 DDDSAMVHV
+643 DDDDSTMVHV
-652 GTEDDEY
+652 GIEDDEY

-664 SGANAPQSYYTLAHA
+664 SGANVPQSYYTLAHA
-679 VREEVKEQ
+679 VREDVKEQ
-687 SSILVHGRLKEYQLR
+687 ASILVHGRLKEYQLR

-777 GSPQARRALQVQLK
+777 GSPQARRILQIQLK

-830 HHCKLTQVLNSYYIA
+830 HHCKLTQVLNTYYTA

-939 CEMSALQ
+939 CDMSALQ

-985 KICNHPFMFTHIES
+985 KICNHPFMFSHIES
-999 AIAEQNFLSS
+999 AIAEQNFLSTYG
-1009 HNGNPPPGAPIPTQV
+1009 NNPPPGMAAPTQV

-1044 KLKTCGHRVLIFCQ
+1044 KLKACGHRILIFCQ

-1092 LVKFNDASEEI
+1092 LVKFNDTTEDI

-1228 ARNEEEFEIFQR
+1228 ARTEDEFEIYQR

-1251 QAKRENRLLEYSELP
+1251 QAKREARLLEYAELP
-1266 NWIVRDDIELER
+1266 NWIVRDEIELER
-1278 SLLLEESV
+1278 SLQMEDNVFGL
-1286 YGMKRHRKE
+1286 KRPRKE

-1325 RRAAR
+1325 KRAAR

-1335 LDDSSFM
+1335 IDQDSSFM
-1342 DDASSEAGSTS
+1342 DDASSEAGSTI
-1353 MAAPPTVKRR
+1353 MVTPPTVKRR

-1368 HGTGS
+1368 H
-1373 SAASS
+1373 SAASGGGGGS
-1378 RQSTGVSPKLLKKM
+1378 RGSTSISPKLVKKL

-1399 IDYKDKDQRIL
+1399 IDYKDTDQRVL
-1410 SEPFIKL
+1410 SEPFMKL

-1431 KPMDFNRIKQRVR
+1431 KPMDFHRIKQRVR
-1444 DGKYHTLDDLESD
+1444 DGKYHSVDELESD
-1457 VMLLC
+1457 IMLLC
-1462 KNAQAYN
+1462 KNAQTYN
-1469 MDGSLI
+1469 MDGSLVSLI
-1475 FEDSVVLQSVWT
+1475 T
-1487 NARERLEELESRQQ
+1487 Y
-1501 QQQQQQGSSE
+1501 G
-1511 QRHSGHHHHHHHSY
+1511 
-1525 HGQHHKHSTIED
+1525 
-1537 DDDEEDDEQDEDDEH
+1537 
-1552 SENSKIV
+1552 
-1559 TATSGGT
+1559 
-1566 RFVLRTNPNP
+1566 
-1576 GSSALSSAN
+1576 
-1585 PANSAPG
+1585 PA
-1592 NSSHQPDP
+1592 
-1600 LMNEDSL
+1600 
-1607 GDIEDLDDEE
+1607 
-1617 DTMDGPPEDDD
+1617 
-1628 SASRSSL
+1628 
-1635 SSKARRPGR
+1635 
-1644 KLYCTS
+1644 
-1650 RSSTSATGQPGSRI
+1650 
-1664 TISASG
+1664 
-1670 ARSSSTNESSNSTG
+1670 
-1684 GGTGAEPIR
+1684 
-1693 VNSSGVESLLPPR
+1693 
-1706 KARSHK
+1706 
-1712 RVMVDDSDDEDDESD
+1712 
-1727 VADDDPDDED
+1727 
-1737 F
+1737 